1 MKKRIRHYA
10 IHIGRWTLHVGRWT
24 GYVSAVV
31 LVLLAI
37 VFSVARLLLPSLVD
51 RKDDLEEYLSHRSS
65 HQVRIEQLSAY
76 WDGLHPGLRVTGLQV
91 YASEGL
97 RPAIRL
103 SEMRVS
109 LALVP
114 LLWGNFE
121 INSLV
126 VVNPSL
132 ALERLEDGRFRISG
146 FNPLRASERADD
158 EKFVG
163 WLFRQ
168 NSLAIENGEM
178 QWFDHKDSS
187 ASVHLS
193 KVNLTLQNS
202 GERHHLGFNAD
213 FPPEMCRSCSVVIDI
228 EGNPFVSTEWDGEIF
243 LRAVE
248 VNVSALP
255 LIARERLPSAVRGR
269 FTAQLWSEWEHG
281 QPTLIRGDTRVAG
294 LRVPIKRWDAPLVIR
309 EASGD
314 INWEVGRSGWRLD
327 VAHPVLG
334 LSGPV
339 WQAGHL
345 RISRQSGES
354 AVQIKHIDLESVTR
368 FIEVVRK
375 EVEDDME
382 AAAGIVPNEFFDYWT
397 ISRPEGSVDNLSLR
411 LVGDWMAPTDFSLE
425 ADLAGINLQAY
436 RKFPGVHGMGAHV
449 SMTRNAGHAKFDIF
463 NAKISLPA
471 VFRAPLPVRRMD
483 GEIVWEKTADAW
495 QVNGNNLHV
504 VSDDVRGTGKLT
516 VRVPTDRMLP
526 PHVKLRVDFHDGK
539 GEHAARYFPVHRLE
553 ASTLAWMERSFVS
566 GEVTKGYLIYDGAIP
581 DFPFRHQTGK
591 FELRAHVRD
600 AVYSYLPGWEP
611 IKHAEVDVAVNGPEV
626 LVTGNG
632 KIAGLDA
639 NQVVVQVRESE
650 GAGRV
655 VQVTGKV
662 AGPVNETLSVL
673 RAAKSSVG
681 TKWFTSLPSG
691 LQGNGQGLLS
701 LDLRIPLGLVAET
714 SVAGEYRFLKADL
727 SLPDT
732 GVSMQSIE
740 GKVQF
745 TESGLREGN
754 LHGQFLGGDIVAAAA
769 PLPDGLQI
777 YAQGTIHA
785 QALTPILGPRVASR
799 ISGLA
804 GWHGTWR
811 WSKGIGTASLESD
824 WRGLRLSLPPPLNF
838 SDGLG
843 EGKFIVKTESSSR
856 DNHLLTLNA
865 GRSVSG
871 RLVFSRHDAGW
882 NFSSGRIGLGDVQG
896 STSVPHRDVPM
907 PRSSS
912 DPQGRGEVEQCRSN
926 CRDAQ
931 ERLAGAPSAPS
942 GEAQNAREAN
952 TARRKPGATED
963 RVPLPKEPGLHV
975 SARLAAVALDDWL
988 PLLGDGRRPL
998 PDFLTRVSAEIRSLD
1013 LVSRRFEST
1022 SLDLSRTKDGWSGTV
1037 GGPSAAGHI
1046 LFAGKAPATRIELDL
1061 AHLALPEK
1069 GIQQHKPASD
1079 PRRFPILTIRSKSF
1093 QVRNRQLGEL
1103 DFAAAPDEQGWV
1115 IQRFNLT
1122 RPEMKLAVSGEWQM
1136 VNNKHRSD
1144 FAIDFNSSDMGKTME
1159 AFGVADQMSGGDV
1172 HIKSRLAWPDM
1183 PANAQ
1188 LALLNGKVEVDA
1200 KKGRFLQVKPG
1211 AGRLFGLLD
1220 LSAVGRYLM
1229 LDFSPLFG
1237 KGFIFDRIQGQIDVE
1252 KGNARTKDFLIKG
1265 PATEIGVGGR
1275 IGLAAE
1281 DFDLAIDIQPKLSGT
1296 LTLASWGL
1304 WGPQVAAVVLAVQK
1318 IFKQQITKG
1327 THVTYVV
1334 KGPWDKPE
1342 ITKSVKGDAEKAKL
1356 APPPPVSE

>member
-1 MKKRIRHYA
+1 MRKRIRHYA
-10 IHIGRWTLHVGRWT
+10 IHIGRWTLHIGRWT
-24 GYVSAVV
+24 WYVSAVV

-51 RKDDLEEYLSHRSS
+51 RKDDLEEYLSRRST
-65 HQVRIEQLSAY
+65 HQVHIEELSAY
-76 WDGLHPGLRVTGLQV
+76 WDGLHPGLRVKGLQV
-91 YASEGL
+91 YVGERQQPSV
-97 RPAIRL
+97 RL

-109 LALVP
+109 LALLP
-114 LLWGNFE
+114 LAWGDFE

-132 ALERLEDGRFRISG
+132 ALERLNDGRFRISG
-146 FNPLRASERADD
+146 FDPLRIEERSGD
-158 EKFVG
+158 EKFVS

-178 QWFDHKDSS
+178 QWLDHNDPL
-187 ASVHLS
+187 ASMHLS
-193 KVNLTLQNS
+193 HVNLTLQNS
-202 GERHHLGFNAD
+202 GERHRLGFNAD

-228 EGNPFVSTEWDGEIF
+228 KGNPFVSAEWDGEIF
-243 LRAVE
+243 MRAVE

-294 LRVPIKRWDAPLVIR
+294 LRVPIKRWDAPLVVR

-327 VAHPVLG
+327 VAHPTLG

-339 WQAGHL
+339 WQAGHV
-345 RISRQSGES
+345 RITQQPGES
-354 AVQIKHIDLESVTR
+354 VVQIKHIDLESVTR
-368 FIEVVRK
+368 FVEVVRK

-382 AAAGIVPNEFFDYWT
+382 AAAGITPNAFFDYWAT
-397 ISRPEGSVDNLSLR
+397 GKPEGSVDNLNLR

-425 ADLAGINLQAY
+425 ADLAGVNLQAY

-449 SMTRNAGHAKFDIF
+449 SMTRNTGHAKFDIF
-463 NAKISLPA
+463 NAEISLPE

-483 GEIVWEKTADAW
+483 GEIGWEKTADAW

-526 PHVKLRVDFHDGK
+526 PHMKLRVDFNDGK
-539 GEHAARYFPVHRLE
+539 GEHAARYFPVHHLG

-566 GEVTKGYLIYDGAIP
+566 GEITKGYLIYDGAIP

-591 FELRAHVRD
+591 FELRAHVHD
-600 AVYSYLPGWEP
+600 AVYSFLPGWEP

-626 LVTGNG
+626 LVTGDG

-639 NQVVVQVRESE
+639 NQVVVQMKESE

-673 RAAKSSVG
+673 RAAKSPVG
-681 TKWFTSLPSG
+681 TKWLASLPSG

-701 LDLRIPLGLVAET
+701 LDLRIPLGRAAET
-714 SVAGEYRFLKADL
+714 RVAGEYRFLKSDL
-727 SLPDT
+727 LLPDT

-754 LHGQFLGGDIVAAAA
+754 LHGQFLGGDAVVVAA
-769 PLPDGLQI
+769 LQPDGLQI

-785 QALTPILGPRVASR
+785 PALMPILGPRMASR
-799 ISGLA
+799 ISGIA

-811 WSKGIGTASLESD
+811 WNKGIGSASLESD

-838 SDGLG
+838 PEGLG
-843 EGKFIVKTESSSR
+843 EGKLVVKTESSSR
-856 DNHLLTLNA
+856 DNHLLTVNA
-865 GRSVSG
+865 GHSVSG

-882 NFSSGRIGLGDVQG
+882 NFSSGRIGFG
-896 STSVPHRDVPM
+896 
-907 PRSSS
+907 
-912 DPQGRGEVEQCRSN
+912 
-926 CRDAQ
+926 
-931 ERLAGAPSAPS
+931 
-942 GEAQNAREAN
+942 
-952 TARRKPGATED
+952 ED
-963 RVPLPKEPGLHV
+963 RASPPKEPGLHL
-975 SARLAAVALDDWL
+975 SARLAIVALDDWL

-998 PDFLTRVSAEIRSLD
+998 PEFFTHVSAEIKSIELMN
-1013 LVSRRFEST
+1013 RRFESAT
-1022 SLDLSRTKDGWSGTV
+1022 LDLSRTKDGWSGTV
-1037 GGPSAAGHI
+1037 GGPSAAGRI
-1046 LFAGKAPATRIELDL
+1046 LFAGKAPATRIEFDL
-1061 AHLALPEK
+1061 AHLILPEK
-1069 GIQQHKPASD
+1069 EIQQRKPASD
-1079 PRRFPILTIRSKSF
+1079 PHRFPILAIRSKSF
-1093 QVRNRQLGEL
+1093 QLLNKQLGEL
-1103 DFAAAPDEQGWV
+1103 DFAAAPDDQGWV

-1122 RPEMKLAVSGEWQM
+1122 RPEMKLAVSGKWRV
-1136 VNNKHRSD
+1136 VNNKHGSD
-1144 FAIDFNSSDMGKTME
+1144 FVIDFSSSDMGKTME

-1172 HIKSRLAWPDM
+1172 HIKSRLAWPDT
-1183 PANAQ
+1183 PTSVQVAG
-1188 LALLNGKVEVDA
+1188 LSGKVEVDA

-1220 LSAVGRYLM
+1220 LSAIGRYLM

-1237 KGFIFDRIQGQIDVE
+1237 KGFIFDRIEGQIDVE
-1252 KGNARTKDFLIKG
+1252 KGNARTRNFMIKG

-1281 DFDLAIDIQPKLSGT
+1281 DFDLAIEIQPKLSET

-1304 WGPQVAAVVLAVQK
+1304 WGPQVAAVVLAAQK
-1318 IFKQQITKG
+1318 IFKKQITKG

-1334 KGPWDKPE
+1334 KGPWDKPV
-1342 ITKSVKGDAEKAKL
+1342 ITKLVKNDMEKPK
-1356 APPPPVSE
+1356 PDTK

>member
-1 MKKRIRHYA
+1 MKKRIRRYA
-10 IHIGRWTLHVGRWT
+10 IHIGRWMLHIGRWT
-24 GYVSAVV
+24 WYVSAVV

-51 RKDDLEEYLSHRSS
+51 RKDDLEEYLSRRSS

-132 ALERLEDGRFRISG
+132 ALERLDDGRFRISG
-146 FNPLRASERADD
+146 FNPLRAGERADD
-158 EKFVG
+158 EKFVS

-178 QWFDHKDSS
+178 QWFDHKDPS

-202 GERHHLGFNAD
+202 GERHRLGFNAD

-228 EGNPFVSTEWDGEIF
+228 KGNPFVSTEWSGEIF

-248 VNVSALP
+248 VDVSTLP

-327 VAHPVLG
+327 VAHPTLG
-334 LSGPV
+334 LGGPV

-345 RISRQSGES
+345 RITQQPGES

-368 FIEVVRK
+368 FVEVVRK

-382 AAAGIVPNEFFDYWT
+382 AAAGITPNAFFDYWAT
-397 ISRPEGSVDNLSLR
+397 GKPEGSVDNLNLR

-425 ADLAGINLQAY
+425 ADLAGVNLQAY

-449 SMTRNAGHAKFDIF
+449 SMTRNTGQAKFDIF
-463 NAKISLPA
+463 NAEISLPE

-483 GEIVWEKTADAW
+483 GEIGWEKTADAW
-495 QVNGNNLHV
+495 QINGNNLHV

-526 PHVKLRVDFHDGK
+526 PHVKLRVDFQDGK
-539 GEHAARYFPVHRLE
+539 GEHAARYFPVHHLG

-566 GEVTKGYLIYDGAIP
+566 GEITKGYLIYDGATP

-600 AVYSYLPGWEP
+600 AVYSFLPGWEP
-611 IKHAEVDVAVNGPEV
+611 IKHAEVDVAVNGSEV

-639 NQVVVQVRESE
+639 NQVVVQVKETE

-655 VQVTGKV
+655 AQVTGKV

-673 RAAKSSVG
+673 RGAKASVG
-681 TKWFTSLPSG
+681 TEWLASLPSG

-701 LDLRIPLGLVAET
+701 LDLRIPLDHAAET
-714 SVAGEYRFLKADL
+714 RVAGEYRFLRADL
-727 SLPDT
+727 LLPDT
-732 GVSMQSIE
+732 GVSMQTIE

-745 TESGLREGN
+745 TESGLREGS
-754 LHGQFLGGDIVAAAA
+754 LHGQFLGGDIVVAAE
-769 PLPDGLQI
+769 PQPDGLQI

-785 QALTPILGPRVASR
+785 PALTPILGPRMASR
-799 ISGLA
+799 ISGIA

-811 WSKGIGTASLESD
+811 WSKGVGSAYLESD
-824 WRGLRLSLPPPLNF
+824 WRGLRLSLPPPLDF
-838 SDGLG
+838 PEGLG
-843 EGKFIVKTESSSR
+843 EAKLVVKTESSSR
-856 DNHLLTLNA
+856 DSHLLTVNA
-865 GRSVSG
+865 GHSVSG
-871 RLVFSRHDAGW
+871 SLVFSRHDVGW
-882 NFSSGRIGLGDVQG
+882 NFSTGRISLG
-896 STSVPHRDVPM
+896 
-907 PRSSS
+907 
-912 DPQGRGEVEQCRSN
+912 
-926 CRDAQ
+926 
-931 ERLAGAPSAPS
+931 
-942 GEAQNAREAN
+942 
-952 TARRKPGATED
+952 ED
-963 RVPLPKEPGLHV
+963 RIPLPKEPGLHV
-975 SARLAAVALDDWL
+975 SARMAVFALDDWL

-998 PDFLTRVSAEIRSLD
+998 PEFFTRVSAEIKSLE
-1013 LVSRRFEST
+1013 LVNRRFEST
-1022 SLDLSRTKDGWSGTV
+1022 ALDLSRTKDGWSGTL

-1061 AHLALPEK
+1061 AHLVLPEK
-1069 GIQQHKPASD
+1069 EIQQHKPASD
-1079 PRRFPILTIRSKSF
+1079 PRRFPILAIRSKSF
-1093 QVRNRQLGEL
+1093 QVRNKQLGEL

-1122 RPEMKLAVSGEWQM
+1122 RPEMKLAVSGAWRM
-1136 VNNKHRSD
+1136 VNNKHGSD
-1144 FAIDFNSSDMGKTME
+1144 FAIDFSSSDMGKTME

-1183 PANAQ
+1183 PANAK
-1188 LALLNGKVEVDA
+1188 LALLNGKIEVDA

-1220 LSAVGRYLM
+1220 LSAIGRYLM

-1252 KGNARTKDFLIKG
+1252 KGNARTRDFLIKG

-1281 DFDLAIDIQPKLSGT
+1281 DFDLTIEIQPKLSET

-1318 IFKQQITKG
+1318 IFKKQITKG
-1327 THVTYVV
+1327 THVAYVV

-1342 ITKSVKGDAEKAKL
+1342 ITKSVRSDAEKARPA
-1356 APPPPVSE
+1356 APLVSE